1 MREPYSPYEC
11 PDAVDIAAWL
21 LMAAALVLILRL
33 HLLTALL
40 SGLLVF
46 ELVHMIAPVLQRRFF
61 GRRHRMVAVALLAT
75 LIVGL
80 VSAAVIG
87 ILAFL
92 RSDAGSLEGLLHKM
106 AEILASARGMLPH
119 WIVDYLPDD
128 VDDMRNGL
136 SNWLHDHA
144 GELRLAGAETARSLV
159 HIIIGMIIGAM
170 LALHEAVDGIAEK
183 PLATSL
189 SVRAARLG
197 DAFKRVVFAQVR
209 ISLINT
215 SFTAIYLALVLPL
228 FGVTLPFTKT
238 MIAIT
243 FVAGLLPVIGNLI
256 SNTVIVVISLAYSVY
271 VAGASLVFLIV
282 IHKLEYFLNARI
294 IGSRIQARAWELL
307 IAMLAMESAFGLN
320 GVVAAPIYYAY
331 IKAELADRGLV

>member
-1 MREPYSPYEC
+1 
-11 PDAVDIAAWL
+11 
-21 LMAAALVLILRL
+21 
-33 HLLTALL
+33 
-40 SGLLVF
+40 
-46 ELVHMIAPVLQRRFF
+46 
-61 GRRHRMVAVALLAT
+61 
-75 LIVGL
+75 
-80 VSAAVIG
+80 
-87 ILAFL
+87 
-92 RSDAGSLEGLLHKM
+92 
-106 AEILASARGMLPH
+106 
-119 WIVDYLPDD
+119 
-128 VDDMRNGL
+128 
-136 SNWLHDHA
+136 
-144 GELRLAGAETARSLV
+144 V

-256 SNTVIVVISLAYSVY
+256 SNTVIVVTSLAYSVY
-271 VAGASLVFLIV
+271 VASASLAFLIV

>member
-1 MREPYSPYEC
+1 MQETYSPRKR
-11 PDAVDIAAWL
+11 PDAVQITAWV
-21 LMAAALVLILRL
+21 LMAVALVLVLKLRL
-33 HLLTALL
+33 LGALL

-61 GRRHRMVAVALLAT
+61 GRRSRMVAVALLAT

-80 VSAAVIG
+80 VAAAIVG
-87 ILAFL
+87 LLAFL
-92 RSDAGSLEGLLHKM
+92 KSEGSLTGLVHKM
-106 AEILASARGMLPH
+106 AEILETARGVLPP
-119 WIVDYLPDD
+119 WLVEYLPDTI
-128 VDDMRNGL
+128 DDLRTAL
-136 SNWLHDHA
+136 SEWMHDHA
-144 GELRLAGAETARSLV
+144 GQVRLAGAETARVLV
-159 HIIIGMIIGAM
+159 HVLIGMIIGAM
-170 LALHEAVDGIAEK
+170 LALHEAVDGVAQK
-183 PLATSL
+183 PLANAL

-197 DAFKRVVFAQVR
+197 DAFRRVVFAQVR

-215 SFTAIYLALVLPL
+215 AFTAIYLLVALPL
-228 FGVTLPFTKT
+228 FGVKLPFVKT

-256 SNTVIVVISLAYSVY
+256 SNTVIVVISLAYSFG
-271 VAGASLVFLIV
+271 VAIASLVFLIV
-282 IHKLEYFLNARI
+282 IHKLEYFLNAKI

-307 IAMLAMESAFGLN
+307 IVMLAMEAAFGII